1 MEENIIS
8 VLRGIIHPAEGR
20 DIVSLGMVENARAA
34 GDEAIVILQ
43 LKKVKDPFAKKIKK
57 AVEDSVAAALPQYAG
72 KVTVVVKEM
81 QPKEIKQPN
90 IGDVNKIG
98 RIVAVSSCKGGVGK
112 STVTANIART
122 FADKGYKVGI
132 IDADIYGPS
141 MPKIFGLEGYVPGMT
156 DIDGRELLIPAVAD
170 GIKIMSIG
178 FFIKPT
184 DALAWRGPM
193 ATNALKQLMHQTL
206 WGDVDFLFLDMPPGT
221 GDVHLTVLSELKVDG
236 AVIVSTPQSL
246 AIADVV
252 RGLEMFGKENV
263 NIPVFGLVENMS
275 WFSPA
280 DAPDKKYYIFGK
292 DGCKRLAEERG
303 LPLLAQ
309 VPVIMRSDEFD
320 EKDAL
325 NLEDNPV
332 LKAVYGKVADSII
345 EKLK

>member
-1 MEENIIS
+1 MEEKIIS
-8 VLRGIIHPAEGR
+8 VLRGIMHPAEGK
-20 DIVSLGMVENARAA
+20 DIVSLGMVENVRA
-34 GDEAIVILQ
+34 DEHEAIVILQ

-57 AVEDSVAAALPQYAG
+57 AVEDSIAAALPQYAG
-72 KVTVVVKEM
+72 KTTVIVKEM
-81 QPKEIKQPN
+81 QPKEVKQPN
-90 IGDVNKIG
+90 IADANKIG
-98 RIVAVSSCKGGVGK
+98 KVVAVSSCKGGVGK
-112 STVTANIART
+112 STVTANLART

-141 MPKIFGLEGYVPGMT
+141 MPKIFGLESYVPEMAE
-156 DIDGRELLIPAVAD
+156 IDGRELLVPALVD
-170 GIKIMSIG
+170 GIKVMSIG
-178 FFIKPT
+178 FFIRPT

-193 ATNALKQLMHQTL
+193 ATNALKQLIHQTL
-206 WGDVDFLFLDMPPGT
+206 WGEVDYLFLDLPPGT

-263 NIPVFGLVENMS
+263 NVPVFGLVENMS

-309 VPVIMRSDEFD
+309 VPVIMSSDEFN

-325 NLEDNPV
+325 NLEGNSG
-332 LKAVYGKVADSII
+332 LKAVYSHVADSII